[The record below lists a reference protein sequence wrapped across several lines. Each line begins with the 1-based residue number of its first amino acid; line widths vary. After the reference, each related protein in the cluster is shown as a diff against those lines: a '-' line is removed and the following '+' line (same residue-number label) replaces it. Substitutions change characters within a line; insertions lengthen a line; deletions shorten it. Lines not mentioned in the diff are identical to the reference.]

1 MAEEREVKRDAF
13 GRWLP
18 GGSPNSSGRPR
29 GGKALS
35 DLIRLKFAEPMEVWF
50 QGKLTKLERREI
62 MADSLAQL
70 ISTGRVQLP
79 DRIVNGKVEKGI
91 VFDYNGDD
99 WLKHL
104 IKVLRYVEPPVQ
116 EVEVSGGVDGVVFD
130 REFFDQAMITDE
142 ELEKAEDEVDGEG

>member
-1 MAEEREVKRDAF
+1 MTEEREVKRDAF

-18 GGSPNSSGRPR
+18 GGSPNSSGRPK

-130 REFFDQAMITDE
+130 REFFDQAMMTDE

>member
-18 GGSPNSSGRPR
+18 GASPNNGGRPR
-29 GGKALS
+29 GGKALT
-35 DLIRLKFAEPMEVWF
+35 DIIKLKFAEPMEVWL
-50 QGKLTKLERREI
+50 GNKLTKLERREI

-70 ISTGRVQLP
+70 ISTGRVKLP
-79 DRIVNGKVEKGI
+79 DRMVDGKLEKGI
-91 VFDYNGDD
+91 VFDYNGDE

-130 REFFDQAMITDE
+130 REFFDQAMKTDE
-142 ELEKAEDEVDGEG
+142 ELEKAEEDSDK